1 MTTNSEKV
9 PHVHAEC
16 IKAWADG
23 AKIEC
28 SAILVDNWAEIGT
41 EFPLWSPQLRYR
53 VKPEPKP
60 DVVRYARVDARKS
73 LYFKDGFYVSITGAY
88 QVTSG
93 NLKLTLDGETG
104 KLKSAEAL

>member
-73 LYFKDGFYVSITGAY
+73 PDSEGGFWVSISSAGRY
-88 QVTSG
+88 PDG

-104 KLKSAEAL
+104 KLKSAEAI

>member
-1 MTTNSEKV
+1 MTTISEKV

-28 SAILVDNWAEIGT
+28 RTKGSADEWKDCKSPI
-41 EFPLWSPQLRYR
+41 WSPLYDYR
-53 VKPEPKP
+53 VKPETKP

-73 LYFKDGFYVSITGAY
+73 QYTKDGFCVSITGPY

-104 KLKSAEAL
+104 KLKSAEAI

>member
-60 DVVRYARVDARKS
+60 DVVRYARVDAHKS
-73 LYFKDGFYVSITGAY
+73 QYFEDGFCVSINGNELAPG
-88 QVTSG
+88 G
-93 NLKLTLDGETG
+93 NLKLTIDGETG